1 MSDTEGSKAIGDNL
15 ADAKTAG
22 EALHGIGDKAVHAGA
37 DAVNQAK
44 DLAGEAKEKASSL
57 LAAAQDKANTVAD
70 EQKTNVAEYLDD
82 VAKAVHRSG
91 EQLEG
96 HQDWV
101 AHLVERGADELGSL
115 ADTLRTNDLQSL
127 LASLGSLARREP
139 ALFVGASMAAGFVMA
154 RVGRVAA
161 SATPAPSKMPSAP
174 PSMAS
179 APSATPPAPPS
190 TGSIA
195 HKAEQAVFPMQ
206 QAIGEARGERQ

>member
-37 DAVNQAK
+37 DAVDQAK
-44 DLAGEAKEKASSL
+44 DLAGEAKDKASSL
-57 LAAAQDKANTVAD
+57 LAAAQDKATAVAD
-70 EQKTNVAEYLDD
+70 EHKTNVAEYLDD

-139 ALFVGASMAAGFVMA
+139 ALFVGASMAAGFAMA

-161 SATPAPSKMPSAP
+161 SASPASSQTSAAP
-174 PSMAS
+174 QSMAS
-179 APSATPPAPPS
+179 APSATPSSPPP

-195 HKAEQAVFPMQ
+195 PGTEGTVLPMQ